1 MIVYDGTKK
10 NFLTS
15 VEQGTIADE
24 VAARVLSKMGRHTGS
39 IITPKNWPKPWFISE
54 HSQWFASV

>member
-24 VAARVLSKMGRHTGS
+24 VAARVLSKMGRHTGKS
-39 IITPKNWPKPWFISE
+39 EFSSWKNYALYAHGFI
-54 HSQWFASV
+54 